1 MNYQQKKMTTYLEID
16 IPVYRTDRYDQLE
29 RNGRIKVS
37 SNTSSL
43 EEGGLT
49 QEYER
54 LKKEIDILI
63 ANTNNRTRLAAEI
76 STLEDEIRW
85 KSDILKNLLS
95 DIERAK
101 KHCDTL
107 MAFLRTLGVD
117 GKQSRF
123 TIETNFLLSPTSEV
137 ELSATEKYRQSE
149 F

>member
-1 MNYQQKKMTTYLEID
+1 MTTYLELD

-29 RNGRIKVS
+29 ESGRIKVS
-37 SNTSSL
+37 SNISSL
-43 EEGGLT
+43 KEGILT
-49 QEYER
+49 KEYER

-63 ANTNNRTRLAAEI
+63 TDTNNRTRLAAEI

-85 KSDILKNLLS
+85 KSNNLKNIVS

-101 KHCDTL
+101 QHYDTL
-107 MAFLRTLGVD
+107 LAFLRTVGVD

-123 TIETNFLLSPTSEV
+123 TVETSFLLSPTSEV

>member
-1 MNYQQKKMTTYLEID
+1 MTTYLEID

-29 RNGRIKVS
+29 RNGRIRVS
-37 SNTSSL
+37 SNISSL
-43 EEGGLT
+43 EEGALT

-76 STLEDEIRW
+76 STLEDELRW
-85 KSDILKNLLS
+85 KSDNLKNLLS

-101 KHCDTL
+101 KHYDTL
-107 MAFLRTLGVD
+107 IAFLRTLGVD

-123 TIETNFLLSPTSEV
+123 TIETNFLLSSTSEV